1 MVLDLIA
8 HNDWKRPIYFA
19 VTTGNEA
26 YVGLDKYFQLE
37 GLAYRFVPIK
47 QTEMEAGQGGRVNTE
62 IMYKNIMEKFLWGGL
77 DKPGVNLDETSTR
90 MAGNLRMQMSI
101 LAQALINEGKNSKAK
116 AVLDK
121 CLTVIPEENIPY
133 DGTVFTMTAAYYQL
147 GEKQKATE
155 LAKKLFDIFEGD
167 YNIYNKQK
175 GNHRIAFQREMDQA
189 KEIMKRL
196 AGLAQQFKDEKLA
209 NEFMSRLSKIVP
221 PEDLMPEANE
231 EGPKEASPIELK

>member
-8 HNDWKRPIYFA
+8 HTDWKRPIYFA

-47 QTEMEAGQGGRVNTE
+47 QTESEQAQGGRVNTE
-62 IMYKNIMEKFLWGGL
+62 KMYDNIMNKFLWGGM

-101 LAQALINEGKNSKAK
+101 LAQALINEGKKTKAK

-121 CLTVIPEENIPY
+121 CLTVMPEENIPY
-133 DGTVFTMTAAYYQL
+133 DGTIFTICAAYYQI
-147 GEKQKATE
+147 GENEKANA
-155 LAKKLFDIFEGD
+155 LAKRLFEIFEGD
-167 YNIYNKQK
+167 LMIYNKQK
-175 GNHRIAFQREMDQA
+175 GNHQIAFAREMDQA
-189 KEIMKRL
+189 KEVLRRL
-196 AGLAQQFKDEKLA
+196 VGITEQFKQEALSK
-209 NEFMSRLSKIVP
+209 EFMGRFTKIVP
-221 PEDLMPEANE
+221 PEEMMPQE
-231 EGPKEASPIELK
+231 EQQGGAPIELK